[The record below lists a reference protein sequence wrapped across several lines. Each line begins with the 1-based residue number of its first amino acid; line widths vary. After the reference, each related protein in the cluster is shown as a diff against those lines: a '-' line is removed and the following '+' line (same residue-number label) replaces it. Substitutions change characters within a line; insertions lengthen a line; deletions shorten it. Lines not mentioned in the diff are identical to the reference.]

1 MKRILLAT
9 LLVACS
15 CAAAAAQQGGDSSK
29 TAIVD
34 EIKKIQAQEQQ
45 AIKNRDAAALCNLL
59 ADGWAYTNQMGDT
72 IHKAQYCSEMT
83 DGTLRVP
90 YITEDD
96 VKYHVYGEKT
106 AIVNGRSTSL
116 MVYHGKVSMGPR
128 RFTITFSKIGSQ
140 WKEVAHMES
149 LITVEQ

>member
-1 MKRILLAT
+1 MRSLLIT
-9 LLVACS
+9 LLIISFYATVQ
-15 CAAAAAQQGGDSSK
+15 AQQSVDSAK
-29 TAIVD
+29 AAVIE

-45 AIKNRDAAALCNLL
+45 SIKNRDAAALCSLL
-59 ADGWAYTNQMGDT
+59 ADGWAYTNQMGET

-83 DGTLRVP
+83 DGTLRLP
-90 YITEDD
+90 YISEED

-128 RFTITFSKIGSQ
+128 RFTITFSKIGGK

-149 LITVEQ
+149 LVTVEQ

>member
-1 MKRILLAT
+1 MTRIFLLT
-9 LLVACS
+9 LLVLS
-15 CAAAAAQQGGDSSK
+15 SVAAVAAQSGDSGKAAVIEDIKKLQAAQQ
-29 TAIVD
+29 T
-34 EIKKIQAQEQQ
+34 
-45 AIKNRDAAALCNLL
+45 AIKNKDAAALCDLL
-59 ADGWAYTNQMGDT
+59 ADGWAYTNQMGET

-83 DGTLRVP
+83 NGTLRVP
-90 YITEDD
+90 YISEDD

-128 RFTITFSKIGSQ
+128 RFTITFSKLGGE

-149 LITVEQ
+149 IITVEQ